1 MESTS
6 DQNLQEKLDDMV
18 ASVDTGAR
26 NLRSWSALI
35 LASVCLIWSLFQLWI
50 ASPFPYMLSD
60 FIPLLN
66 TTHNRSAH
74 LAFAMFLAFVAYPAL
89 KKSPRTRVP
98 IQDWIFALAATFCAL
113 YIAIF
118 SEELA
123 LRPGLPITPDLIFSA
138 AGLIFLLEATRRSL
152 GLPMMCVAIVFL
164 SYVFFGKYAPDII
177 AWQGA
182 SINKAMSHMW
192 LSQEG
197 VFGIGL

>member
-66 TTHNRSAH
+66 TTHIVR
-74 LAFAMFLAFVAYPAL
+74 
-89 KKSPRTRVP
+89 RT
-98 IQDWIFALAATFCAL
+98 
-113 YIAIF
+113 
-118 SEELA
+118 
-123 LRPGLPITPDLIFSA
+123 
-138 AGLIFLLEATRRSL
+138 
-152 GLPMMCVAIVFL
+152 
-164 SYVFFGKYAPDII
+164 
-177 AWQGA
+177 
-182 SINKAMSHMW
+182 
-192 LSQEG
+192 
-197 VFGIGL
+197 